1 MALFSKKPEE
11 PKPAKPQVPGAN
23 AAKAKEPK
31 AKAPATKAPSG
42 PKETTY
48 FGKNLKITGNVSGD
62 GDLIILGRLEGEFNL
77 KGKLQIAEPAE
88 IVGFVKAND
97 VAVKGNI
104 SGNISAT
111 QKVHLDQTARVKGQ
125 IACPK
130 LSVEEG
136 ASFDGEVKMSAQAIP
151 KPSPAVNTA
160 PIPSKGPQATE
171 IAKGPETAEKAKV
184 TS

>member
-23 AAKAKEPK
+23 AAKAKDTK
-31 AKAPATKAPSG
+31 AKAPAATAPSG

-48 FGKNLKITGNVSGD
+48 FGKNLKISGNVSGD
-62 GDLIILGRLEGEFNL
+62 GDLIILGKLEGEFNL

-88 IVGFVKAND
+88 IVGSVKAND
-97 VAVKGNI
+97 VTVKGNI
-104 SGNISAT
+104 SGNVIAA

-136 ASFDGEVKMSAQAIP
+136 ASFDGEVKMSAQTIT
-151 KPSPAVNTA
+151 KPAPAVSAA
-160 PIPSKGPQATE
+160 PMPSKGPEAAE
-171 IAKGPETAEKAKV
+171 KAKGPETAEKAKV